1 MAQAVRRGDILWKR
15 GDPVQKPASVAKEVE
30 ALGRNVEAAA
40 TLKPDE
46 GEAPIKVYQCRSA
59 PVRYD
64 IHDYYDIG
72 KTLGEGS
79 TGKVKLAVHKVTK
92 QRFAMKMIDLKN
104 SALGPIVQSIIG
116 ENRFVIQ
123 SVAGGRRP
131 CR

>member
-1 MAQAVRRGDILWKR
+1 MTETTRRGDIFWKR
-15 GDPVQKPASVAKEVE
+15 GDPVQKPLVAKEADKPAVT
-30 ALGRNVEAAA
+30 A
-40 TLKPDE
+40 TTVKSED

-59 PVRYD
+59 PVKYD

-104 SALGPIVQSIIG
+104 SALGPTVKRVIGTCVQTDL
-116 ENRFVIQ
+116 
-123 SVAGGRRP
+123 
-131 CR
+131 